1 FRMNFISFSVR
12 QALRITGQVNPSS
25 SQKPFL
31 IGMACMHTSNV
42 MEGWNRGEG
51 RTRWKFHPTTL
62 RRRKLD
68 HGRTYWTK
76 TKWGKRLQ
84 QEMKDR
90 NLMESDPWVQ
100 NQLNLKYFDH
110 KPKWRRI

>member
-1 FRMNFISFSVR
+1 MNLLSSSV
-12 QALRITGQVNPSS
+12 GQVLKMTSRVCQTSMPY
-25 SQKPFL
+25 QF
-31 IGMACMHTSNV
+31 GAACFHTSNV
-42 MEGWNRGEG
+42 LEGWNRGEG

-68 HGRTYWTK
+68 SVRTYWTK
-76 TKWGKRLQ
+76 TKWGKRLK

-90 NLMESDPWVQ
+90 NLMLSDPWVQ
-100 NQLNLKYFDH
+100 NQLNLKYYDH